1 MTMTVV
7 AEEMNLPAHGIMMM
21 TAETLADKA
30 EADGLVILKVT
41 LKHQNADGK
50 VAVVEVRAEAAMMM
64 MIVVVPAVVEVVHA
78 MMVMDA
84 DGSEIMK
91 DTLKHQ
97 NVDGKTVVAEVAAE
111 MKDQVIHAAVAV
123 DVIVMMTATHVAAVA
138 HVMTATDVDGLE
150 IMKDIQKLLNA
161 DGKAVA
167 VAADVLQEAVMMT
180 MMIVAVH
187 AIHAVAAVVAA
198 VVDMAAGSE
207 ILKDTPKQLSV
218 AGATDKRLIVASC
231 LERRMKFILLS
242 FL

>member
-1 MTMTVV
+1 MTVV

-30 EADGLVILKVT
+30 EEDGLVILKVT

-111 MKDQVIHAAVAV
+111 MKDQVIHAVV

-138 HVMTATDVDGLE
+138 HAMTVTDVDGLE

-207 ILKDTPKQLSV
+207 ILKDMPKQLSV
-218 AGATDKRLIVASC
+218 AGATDKR
-231 LERRMKFILLS
+231 
-242 FL
+242 